1 MIEMAIS
8 VDEKAQKKL
17 VKSLIILGFSSGICI
32 NLQKANE
39 GKGVIVWIT
48 EVVERRSTLHPALE
62 FQVQN

>member
-8 VDEKAQKKL
+8 VDEKAQKIL
-17 VKSLIILGFSSGICI
+17 VIILGFSSGICI

-48 EVVERRSTLHPALE
+48 ELRW
-62 FQVQN
+62 

>member
-32 NLQKANE
+32 NFQKANE

-48 EVVERRSTLHPALE
+48 ELRW
-62 FQVQN
+62 

>member
-1 MIEMAIS
+1 MLEMAIS

-48 EVVERRSTLHPALE
+48 ELRW
-62 FQVQN
+62 